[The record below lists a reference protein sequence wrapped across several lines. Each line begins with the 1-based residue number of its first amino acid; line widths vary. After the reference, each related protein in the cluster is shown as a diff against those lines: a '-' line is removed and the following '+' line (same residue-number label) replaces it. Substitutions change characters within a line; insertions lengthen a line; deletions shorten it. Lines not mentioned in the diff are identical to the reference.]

1 MKLISTLHEK
11 LGDLWWY
18 TILLFI
24 AQRMGDVINMFIGLW
39 LVPKYVPQNELG
51 AVLPLTQFVSLIGLP
66 MGLVAIPFMKYLNI
80 YASRG
85 ELGKIKSLIR
95 DVFAGTGILAILTF
109 AVAYFLLP
117 LLFERMRV
125 ASGSL
130 GILIVGISILSSIS
144 VIFQNAVQG
153 LKLFSVTVWCN
164 VVAAPFRLLLMC
176 VFMPFRPLSGYF
188 VGQGAAPGTSIIG
201 AFWVLRKKLGKA
213 VKAVPYW
220 REDGRGMIRYAIPI
234 AVNTI
239 LAVVV
244 TSVEQLIIRHRLSDF
259 ESAGYYMISR
269 FADIAS
275 YMGSVFVIFLFPL
288 VADSKA
294 KDRDSLKLL
303 SHSILGSTA
312 CGIVVAVL
320 LLFFGEMLMG
330 LVSTWKMYQSL
341 SGHMALL
348 ALVNVSI
355 VVGNCLVTYET
366 AQGRFGFMRYMV
378 PILVVKAVGLYALT
392 GYSYFYG
399 ILPDSWVD
407 AIARFNPNRLGVLL
421 GLFLAVNMVSDICLG
436 VDVFR
441 GGISSAIRRCT
452 RLVRFKAG
460 RTE

>member
-85 ELGKIKSLIR
+85 ELGKIKSLTR
-95 DVFAGTGILAILTF
+95 DVFAGTGILAVVTF

-117 LLFERMRV
+117 ILFTRMRV

-130 GILIVGISILSSIS
+130 GILIVGVSILSSIS

-201 AFWVLRKKLGKA
+201 AFWALRKKLGKA
-213 VKAVPYW
+213 VSAVPYW
-220 REDGRGMIRYAIPI
+220 REDGRGMIRYAVPI
-234 AVNTI
+234 AINTI

-244 TSVEQLIIRHRLSDF
+244 TSVEQLVIRHRLSDF

-275 YMGSVFVIFLFPL
+275 YMGSVFVVFLFPL
-288 VADSKA
+288 VAGSKA

-303 SHSILGSTA
+303 SHSMLGSMA
-312 CGIVVAVL
+312 SGIAVAAL
-320 LLFFGEMLMG
+320 LFFFGEMLMG
-330 LVSTWKMYQSL
+330 LVSTWKAYQPL

-355 VVGNCLVTYET
+355 VVGSCLITYET
-366 AQGRFGFMRYMV
+366 AQGRFGFLRYIV
-378 PILVVKAVGLYALT
+378 PILTMKAVGLYALT

-399 ILPDSWVD
+399 ILPNSWLD
-407 AIARFNPNRLGVLL
+407 AVANFNPNRLGVLL
-421 GLFLAVNMVSDICLG
+421 WFFLAFNMVSDLCLV
-436 VDVFR
+436 VDVFGR
-441 GGISSAIRRCT
+441 RINVAIRW
-452 RLVRFKAG
+452 RLRLSHLQGG
-460 RTE
+460 RMP